1 MRNAAGFA
9 LQKPSSPGKQLPQS
23 KVRHRVFISAVFCDL
38 SITYAM
44 SEAVSLFSAI
54 FWLIQKF

>member
-23 KVRHRVFISAVFCDL
+23 KVRQSVSISPVFPEFPNYIL
-38 SITYAM
+38 SILNKDWPSPM
-44 SEAVSLFSAI
+44 SEAVYY
-54 FWLIQKF
+54 